1 MKRLTSIL
9 LLLFFISIN
18 LSVNLYAQDVETLP
32 DDPRVKRGTLANG
45 LSYIL
50 IKNKDAKGT
59 AHFGIAQ
66 KIGTTLEDEN
76 QKGMFK
82 MLESL
87 TVKGTRNFT
96 DSTITQYLKSIGLTS
111 DDLVFSTKEDD
122 ITYLIKN
129 VPVSK
134 GNSIDSSLLI
144 LYNWLG
150 SINIDE
156 EDIRE
161 ETPFVKNR
169 LFYEWDA
176 EKRMDSK
183 LLSELYPGSG
193 YADMKYS
200 DIDGI
205 GKFTSKDL
213 RNFYY
218 KWFRPDFQAVVV
230 VGDIDLN
237 LIETKVKS
245 IFVTI
250 PKPLAKQKR
259 EYYKPEAFDGVKV
272 CIIKDKEYDK
282 TRVSI
287 NILKEPMLAKYKL
300 TSVPYIQEYMDNAIS
315 NLLMGRLRDGIITK
329 NLPVTNLSVE
339 KGRFMNIHNL
349 DAFSISFE
357 TLPQMVY
364 PAIDFVSSEIGKMA
378 KYGFNGQE
386 FSKSKD
392 IYFRDLEYMYDNRT
406 KAGNDAYLQRALN
419 HYYYGF
425 SLASI
430 ELKFEIMKEILFSI
444 TLNQLNKYA
453 QALLGQEDNI
463 VISCKM
469 PEYEGVEGITAE
481 RVMWAYEEAKLKTP
495 SMELEAPVV
504 VWPHF
509 QASDI
514 RTASVTS
521 EVTDPVTGAT
531 VYMLGNGA
539 TVVLKDTGIDTVA
552 FRAVSKGGYSLMKG
566 VDMGNAQYVNDIL
579 NLGGLG
585 SFSQPNIERLFSY
598 NDISLRAEI
607 GQNVELL
614 EGYCSSVN
622 LEKLLHTICWSFNNR
637 RADETAFDVYKKSKV
652 YEAAHKSLSPANA
665 FRDSINYYNY
675 SNRDFV
681 RRATMDEIAAMEY
694 SDLLYQMRS
703 RFSNAADFVFVFVG
717 SVDKEAFKSLVA
729 RYIGSIPGNVSKKE
743 SWHVIPN
750 YLSKGNLHRRFLYS
764 MVNPRTYSHITRSLG
779 MEYNLENYVKAN
791 MLEEYLR
798 GVLNEKSIR
807 RYAARSQMEVELEHY
822 PEPILKVSVNFETD
836 SLNAS
841 NVSDIIDNSLAQV
854 ALGKL
859 SAKQFSQLKEDVAGS
874 FIVKGVSNSYWLDIM
889 SQRYM
894 LGKDFHSNYIK
905 VLDAVTAEEFKVF
918 VSKLIGEGNRIS
930 VIMDGTTR
938 DVNTQNLFK
947 EDEFI
952 MDFFNVR

>member
-1 MKRLTSIL
+1 MKRFLSIF
-9 LLLFFISIN
+9 LLFFYI
-18 LSVNLYAQDVETLP
+18 SVNLCAQDVGTLP
-32 DDPRVKRGTLANG
+32 DDPRVKRGSLANG

-66 KIGTTLEDEN
+66 KIGTTLEGESQN
-76 QKGMFK
+76 GMFK

-111 DDLVFSTKEDD
+111 DDLVFSTKDDD

-161 ETPFVKNR
+161 EAPFVKNR

-183 LLSELYPGSG
+183 LLEELYPGSG
-193 YADMKYS
+193 YADMKYA
-200 DIDGI
+200 DIAKID
-205 GKFTSKDL
+205 KFTSKDL

-218 KWFRPDFQAVVV
+218 KWFRPDFQSVIV

-259 EYYKPEAFDGVKV
+259 EYYTPKAFDGVKV
-272 CIIKDKEYDK
+272 SIIKDKEYDK
-282 TRVSI
+282 TRISI
-287 NILKEPMLAKYKL
+287 NILKEPLLAKYKL
-300 TSVPYIQEYMDNAIS
+300 TSVPYIQEYMDGAIS
-315 NLLMGRLRDGIITK
+315 SLLAARLRDGIINK

-349 DAFSISFE
+349 DAFSITFE
-357 TLPQMVY
+357 TLPDMVY
-364 PAIDFVSSEIGKMA
+364 PSIDFVSAEIAKMA

-386 FSKSKD
+386 FAKSRD
-392 IYFRDLEYMYDNRT
+392 IYFRDLEYVYDNRA
-406 KAGNDAYLQRALN
+406 KIGNDAYLQRALD
-419 HYYYGF
+419 HYYHGF

-444 TLNQLNKYA
+444 SLNQLNKYA

-469 PEYEGVEGITAE
+469 PEYKGVEGVTAE
-481 RVMWAYEEAKLKTP
+481 RVLWAYEEARFKTP
-495 SMELEAPVV
+495 SMEREVPVV
-504 VWPHF
+504 IWPNF
-509 QASDI
+509 APTDLRNASI
-514 RTASVTS
+514 TS
-521 EVTDPVTGAT
+521 EITDPVTGAT
-531 VYMLGNGA
+531 VFMLSNGA

-552 FRAVSKGGYSLMKG
+552 FRAVSKGGYSQMKG
-566 VDMGNAQYVNDIL
+566 VNMGNVQYINDIL

-585 SFSQPNIERLFSY
+585 SISQPGIERMFSY
-598 NDISLRAEI
+598 NDISLKAGI
-607 GQNVELL
+607 TQNMEMLN
-614 EGYCSSVN
+614 GYSSSAN
-622 LEKLLHTICWSFNNR
+622 LEKLLHTIFWSFNSR
-637 RADETAFDVYKKSKV
+637 RADETAFDVYRKSKV

-681 RRATMDEIAAMEY
+681 KRVDKAEIAAMQY
-694 SDLLYQMRS
+694 SDILHQTRN
-703 RFSNAADFVFVFVG
+703 RFSNAADFVFVFAG
-717 SVDKEAFKSLVA
+717 SVDKQAFKTLIVK
-729 RYIGSIPGNVSKKE
+729 YLGSIPGDVSKKE
-743 SWHVIPN
+743 DWHVVPN
-750 YLSKGNLHRRFLYS
+750 YLAKGNLQRRFLYS
-764 MVNPRTYSHITRSLG
+764 MINPRTYSHITRSLG
-779 MEYNLENYVKAN
+779 VDYTLGNYVKAN
-791 MLEEYLR
+791 ILEAYLS
-798 GVLNEKSIR
+798 GVLNERSTR
-807 RYAARSQMEVELEHY
+807 RYAARSQMSVELEHY
-822 PEPILKVSVNFETD
+822 PESILKVDTYFETD
-836 SLNAS
+836 SLNAG
-841 NVSDIIDNSLAQV
+841 NVQDIIDNSLSLVVSGGIAPH
-854 ALGKL
+854 
-859 SAKQFSQLKEDVAGS
+859 QFLQLKSDVAGS
-874 FIVKGVSNSYWLDIM
+874 FIAKSGTNGFWLDVM

-894 LGKDFHSNYIK
+894 IGKDFYNNYIK
-905 VLDAVTAEEFKVF
+905 VLDAVTVQEFEAF
-918 VSKLIGEGNRIS
+918 VAKLVGEGNKIS

>member
-1 MKRLTSIL
+1 MKRFLSIL
-9 LLLFFISIN
+9 LLFLHV
-18 LSVNLYAQDVETLP
+18 SVNLFAQDVETLP
-32 DDPRVKRGTLANG
+32 DDPRVKRGSLANG

-50 IKNKDAKGT
+50 VKNKDAKGT

-66 KIGTTLEDEN
+66 KVGTVLEGEK
-76 QKGMFK
+76 QSGMFK

-96 DSTITQYLKSIGLTS
+96 DSTIVQYLESIGLTS
-111 DDLVFSTKEDD
+111 DDLLFSTKEDD

-129 VPVSK
+129 VPVSR

-161 ETPFVKNR
+161 EAPFVKNR
-169 LFYEWDA
+169 MFYEWDA
-176 EKRMDSK
+176 EKRMNSK
-183 LLSELYPGSG
+183 LLEELYPGSG

-200 DIDGI
+200 DIDGVDN
-205 GKFTSKDL
+205 FTSKDL

-218 KWFRPDFQAVVV
+218 KWFRPDFQSVVV

-259 EYYKPEAFDGVKV
+259 EYYKPKAFDGVKV

-282 TRVSI
+282 TRISI
-287 NILKEPMLAKYKL
+287 NILKEPLLAKYKL

-315 NLLMGRLRDGIITK
+315 NLLMGRLRDGIINK
-329 NLPVTNLSVE
+329 NLPVTNLSVG

-349 DAFSISFE
+349 DAFSITFE
-357 TLPQMVY
+357 TLPDMVY
-364 PAIDFVSSEIGKMA
+364 SSIDFVSAEIDKMA
-378 KYGFNGQE
+378 RYGFNGQE

-406 KAGNDAYLQRALN
+406 KIGNDAYLQRALDF
-419 HYYYGF
+419 YYHGF

-453 QALLGQEDNI
+453 QAMLGQEDNI
-463 VISCKM
+463 VISCMM
-469 PEYEGVEGITAE
+469 PEYEGVEGVTAD
-481 RVMWAYEEAKLKTP
+481 RVLWAYEEAKLKTP

-504 VWPHF
+504 IWPDF
-509 QASDI
+509 SAADLRNASI
-514 RTASVTS
+514 TS

-531 VYMLGNGA
+531 VYMLSNGA

-566 VDMGNAQYVNDIL
+566 VDMGNARYVNDVL
-579 NLGGLG
+579 NLGGLA
-585 SFSQPNIERLFSY
+585 SFSQPNVDRLFAY
-598 NDISLRAEI
+598 NDISLKAGI
-607 GQNVELL
+607 TQNL
-614 EGYCSSVN
+614 EQLDGYSSSAN
-622 LEKLLHTICWSFNNR
+622 LEKLLHTIYWSFNNR
-637 RADETAFDVYKKSKV
+637 RADETAFDIYKRGKV
-652 YEAAHKSLSPANA
+652 YEAAHKSLSPANV
-665 FRDSINYYNY
+665 FKDSINYYNY
-675 SNRDFV
+675 SNRNFV
-681 RRATMDEIAAMEY
+681 KRADKGEIMGLQY
-694 SDLLYQMRS
+694 PDLLYQTRN
-703 RFSNAADFVFVFVG
+703 RFSNASDFVFVFAG
-717 SVDKEAFKSLVA
+717 SVDKEEFKSLLTK
-729 RYIGSIPGNVSKKE
+729 YIGSIPGDVSKKE
-743 SWHVIPN
+743 DWYVIPN
-750 YLSKGNLHRRFLYS
+750 YLAKGNLHRRFLYR
-764 MVNPRTYSHITRSLG
+764 MVNPRTYSHITRSMG
-779 MEYNLENYVKAN
+779 MEYCLENYIKAN
-791 MLEEYLR
+791 ILEAYLQ
-798 GVLNEKSIR
+798 GVLDERSTR
-807 RYAARSQMEVELEHY
+807 RYAARSEMNVALEYY
-822 PEPILKVSVNFETD
+822 PESILKVDAYFETD
-836 SLNAS
+836 SLNAG
-841 NVSDIIDNSLAQV
+841 NVSDIIDNSLV
-854 ALGKL
+854 RVVSGSL
-859 SAKQFSQLKEDVAGS
+859 SEQQFSQLKREVANS
-874 FIVKGVSNSYWLDIM
+874 FVVKGGSNGYWLDVM

-894 LGKDFHSNYIK
+894 IGKDFHNNYIK
-905 VLDAVTAEEFKVF
+905 VLDAVTADEFRTF
-918 VSKLIGEGNRIS
+918 VGKLVGEGNRIS
-930 VIMDGTTR
+930 VVMDGTTR